1 MKKLCGLLLTGLIL
15 LYSCQ
20 KEVSFE
26 NGEGISSEGTLQSDV
41 TGDCLPK
48 EVGGSY
54 EAGVALVGTSNTI
67 EVQVNVL
74 KTGTYLIYTDTVNG
88 YYFRG
93 TGNFTATGV
102 NTVTLQGNG
111 TPLLDGINNFTVK
124 YGTSECII
132 AVTVLPAGGGGPA
145 DFTFNGSPGTC
156 MDYVAGGDYVVGVA
170 LDGATNSVVIK
181 VNVTTA
187 GTYTVSTAESNGMT
201 FSGTGTLLTGAQTIT
216 LQGSGTPVT
225 AGSTTIPVTAGSST
239 CSFTIDV
246 LATPPLKDYFPR
258 TAGSNWSYERDD
270 NPNLDSLLVRAKP
283 GTTTINGNPFTTFEA
298 TNDLVTTPFQDI
310 DSYRK
315 SGGEYY
321 NYIDLQYRLFF
332 DVSQKVDFIF
342 LKDDQPVGHT
352 WTTAT
357 YSGTIQGM
365 PLKVRIKF
373 TIVQK
378 DVNSNFTT
386 SLGTF
391 AYPNTIVVEETYE
404 VDPGTGT
411 FIDGT
416 PLYGIYRD
424 YYARNIGWVLDEH
437 FPDAASLATNTTDG
451 KLEMRRAQIAP

>member
-48 EVGGSY
+48 EVAGTY
-54 EAGVALVGTSNTI
+54 EAGVALVATSNTI

-74 KTGTYLIYTDTVNG
+74 KTGPYLIYTDTVNG

-93 TGNFTATGV
+93 TGSFSATGI

-111 TPLLDGINNFTVK
+111 TPLLEGINNFTVK
-124 YGTSECII
+124 YDSSECII
-132 AVTVLPAGGGGPA
+132 AVTVLPAGSGGPA

-170 LDGATNSVVIK
+170 LNSASNSVVIK

-187 GTYTVSTAESNGMT
+187 GTYSVSTAESNGMT

-225 AGSTTIPVTAGSST
+225 AGLTTIPVTAGSST
-239 CSFTIDV
+239 CSFSIDV
-246 LATPPLKDYFPR
+246 LATAPLKDYFPR
-258 TAGSNWSYERDD
+258 TASSNWSYEQDD
-270 NPNLDSLLVRAKP
+270 VADDSILIRAKP
-283 GTTTINGNPFTTFEA
+283 GTTTINGNPFNTFEA
-298 TNDLVTTPFQDI
+298 TDDLVNTPFQDI

-315 SGGEYY
+315 SGGEYFRY
-321 NYIDLQYRLFF
+321 SDLQTYLGF
-332 DVSQKVDFIF
+332 DASQKVEFIF
-342 LKDDQPVGHT
+342 MKDDQPVGHS
-352 WTTAT
+352 WTTAA
-357 YSGTIQGM
+357 YSGAIGGVAV
-365 PLKVRIKF
+365 KVRIVF
-373 TIVQK
+373 TVVQK

-386 SLGTF
+386 SLGPVI
-391 AYPNTIVVEETYE
+391 YPNTIVLEEKYE
-404 VDPGTGT
+404 IDPGTGT

-416 PLYGIYRD
+416 PVYGIYRD
-424 YYARNIGWVLDEH
+424 YYVRNIGWVLDEH
-437 FPDAASLATNTTDG
+437 FPDAATAVPDG